1 MKPALHFSAFQST
14 YNLCPTFRSNHLC
27 YLWLE
32 YVFVYSV
39 MFQSL
44 LKLHYVYTAWL
55 HKISPTLIV
64 CRIFSINFIRNL
76 RQGFADN
83 RSNNNIYQNQTSRGT
98 NAGANFIQSQH
109 FMSKIVVE
117 KNPKSCN
124 FPLGTS
130 FSWIKVTNVPW
141 EHFRIDLES

>member
-1 MKPALHFSAFQST
+1 
-14 YNLCPTFRSNHLC
+14 
-27 YLWLE
+27 
-32 YVFVYSV
+32 

-55 HKISPTLIV
+55 NKISPTLIV

-76 RQGFADN
+76 RHGFADN

-98 NAGANFIQSQH
+98 NAGANFIQSRH

-117 KNPKSCN
+117 KSQK
-124 FPLGTS
+124 L
-130 FSWIKVTNVPW
+130 
-141 EHFRIDLES
+141 